1 MTPTALPT
9 PADPADVVVTDPDG
23 SASVELADATPA
35 AVVADDQPTVAP
47 TIDPAVGPLG
57 GNARPGDY
65 VALARLQANDQTLR
79 QKAYR
84 SSLFTLVA
92 FGFGQMVR
100 FGSAPLVAYL
110 LVKPEYLGVVAL
122 VGVFTTLLEAV
133 SDVGT
138 EHAIMQHKRGDEPVF
153 LNTAFTLHAVRGVVL
168 WLVACALAYPI
179 YLLYRGQAE
188 ADYLLWMLPVL
199 GISLLIRG
207 FNSTSTSTLNRHL
220 MVGRLTALSLAHLLV
235 STGVTIAIA
244 WVWRTPWSMVLGGL
258 AANVMYMVASHLLLR
273 GYRNRFCWD
282 AGARRELMHFG
293 KWILVS
299 TLTTY
304 LAYNIDRPLL
314 GKLTDL
320 RWLGLYGIAMT
331 LVFIP
336 REIIGRLMM
345 VTLFPALSRTAE
357 SRRQDLPAVVRK
369 ARGVTLTASLVLTLG
384 VVLAGPLFITIFYK
398 PEFHVAGWLT
408 QLAAIGAWFILL
420 TATADRAL
428 LAVGKSRALAASNV
442 VNLVVSVVGC
452 LVGLYVEERVFG
464 HADGVAGF
472 MLGLAVGKLAGHAMI
487 QIEMAREG
495 MSIFRQDVLYTAL
508 LLALSLAGIWAPRW
522 VTHWWRPGHDFQ
534 NQLFAAIAVC
544 AAVGA
549 WAALRVRKAIR

>member
-23 SASVELADATPA
+23 SAPVELADATPA
-35 AVVADDQPTVAP
+35 AVVAEQAAP
-47 TIDPAVGPLG
+47 VLNYAVPDAVGPLG

-220 MVGRLTALSLAHLLV
+220 MVGRLTALNLAHLLV
-235 STGVTIAIA
+235 STGITVLVA

-258 AANVMYMVASHLLLR
+258 AANVMYMVATHLILR
-273 GYRNRFCWD
+273 GYRNGFCWD
-282 AGARRELMHFG
+282 AGARREL
-293 KWILVS
+293 
-299 TLTTY
+299 
-304 LAYNIDRPLL
+304 
-314 GKLTDL
+314 
-320 RWLGLYGIAMT
+320 
-331 LVFIP
+331 
-336 REIIGRLMM
+336 IGRLMM

-357 SRRQDLPAVVRK
+357 SRRHDLPAVVRK

-384 VVLAGPLFITIFYK
+384 VVLAGPLFITMFYK

-452 LVGLYVEERVFG
+452 LVGLYVEEHVFG

-495 MSIFRQDVLYTAL
+495 MSIFRQDVLYSAL

-522 VTHWWRPGHDFQ
+522 VTHWWRPGHEFQ
-534 NQLFAAIAVC
+534 NQMVAAIAVC
-544 AAVGA
+544 AVVGA
-549 WAALRVRKAIR
+549 WAGLRVRKAIR